1 MARAYFFPF
10 FPPLFWLA
18 GGSGVIVVQP
28 RGRRADDGHIWRGD
42 LESGKG
48 RAADTAAHSATETAE
63 RKVSRLPSERV
74 QHIKGKSLSE
84 ENKER
89 LVSIMMVMM
98 ICNRSAIDAA
108 QCSYNTK
115 RRRAT
120 SLTTTTGPS
129 ARQEAAPTTK
139 STVTSIAR
147 GIF

>member
-74 QHIKGKSLSE
+74 QHIKGKSFSE

-89 LVSIMMVMM
+89 QRETCFDHDGDVQQACH
-98 ICNRSAIDAA
+98 ICDSMFI
-108 QCSYNTK
+108 Q
-115 RRRAT
+115 
-120 SLTTTTGPS
+120 
-129 ARQEAAPTTK
+129 
-139 STVTSIAR
+139 
-147 GIF
+147 